1 MKEDIHK
8 GIEKYRY
15 GNNYLEFK
23 IEIKS
28 FEYKLLKSKRSTRTE
43 FQTQCSQS
51 HITDQRNQNFL
62 KSI

>member
-28 FEYKLLKSKRSTRTE
+28 FEYNLLK
-43 FQTQCSQS
+43 
-51 HITDQRNQNFL
+51 
-62 KSI
+62 